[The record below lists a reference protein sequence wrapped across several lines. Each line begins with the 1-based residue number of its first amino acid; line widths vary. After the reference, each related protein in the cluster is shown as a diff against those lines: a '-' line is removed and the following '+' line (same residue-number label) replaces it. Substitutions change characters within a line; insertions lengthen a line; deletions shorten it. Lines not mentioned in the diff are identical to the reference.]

1 MAERTASRLRRALIL
16 SVPLTALLAADL
28 VTSTP
33 AAAQDRPRNVLEMLF
48 GPPIERAEPR
58 QQRRQAA
65 PPAQTRSREVRRQ
78 RQQPRRSASQPSRS
92 NRQSTSR
99 KARPAAVAPPVAA
112 AVAKSETARDVLV
125 VGDFLAGSL
134 ARGLTDSLASN
145 RDVEIVAKA
154 NGSSGLVR
162 QDYYDWIGQ
171 MPELVRETEADVVV
185 VMLGSNDRQGIGSNA
200 VRSEEW
206 TQQYTQRTVA
216 LAEAVKAAGVP
227 LVWVGT
233 PAFQSP
239 RMSEDMVFF
248 NDLYKRAATSVGG
261 EFVDIWG
268 GFTDAAGAYTASGPD
283 PAGQPARLR
292 NSDGITM
299 ASAGTA
305 KLAYYAEKP
314 VLRALGLSVDD
325 LLMSLAPQ
333 QLPQSDLPT
342 IATPDVAVAAIIE
355 TKPVSLTDP
364 SLDGGDQL
372 LGGAPVPVAPTESP
386 RDRLVLSGLAA
397 EAMDGRADAFNWTGK
412 GGAVS
417 PVTQNNAIVS
427 RGSIRLEDLQNAGAS
442 AQPVAP
448 PAADAASGTD

>member
-1 MAERTASRLRRALIL
+1 MAERTAPRLRRALIL

-28 VTSTP
+28 FV
-33 AAAQDRPRNVLEMLF
+33 AAPVLAQDRPRNVLEMLF
-48 GPPIERAEPR
+48 GPPAGQAEPR
-58 QQRRQAA
+58 QRRQAA
-65 PPAQTRSREVRRQ
+65 PPPETRSREIRRQ

-92 NRQSTSR
+92 NRQSSGRAT
-99 KARPAAVAPPVAA
+99 RPAAVAPPAPV
-112 AVAKSETARDVLV
+112 VVEKSENARDVLV

-134 ARGLTDSLASN
+134 ARGLTDSLAGN
-145 RDVEIVAKA
+145 RDVEIVARA

-162 QDYYDWIGQ
+162 QDYYDWIEE
-171 MPELVRETEADVVV
+171 MPGLVRETEADIVV
-185 VMLGSNDRQGIGSNA
+185 VMLGSNDRQAIGSNA

-206 TQQYTQRTVA
+206 TRLYTERTMA
-216 LAEAVKAAGVP
+216 LAEAVKEAGIP

-248 NDLYKRAATSVGG
+248 NDLYKRAAGTFGG

-299 ASAGTA
+299 AAAGTA

-325 LLMSLAPQ
+325 LLVSLAPQ

-342 IATPDVAVAAIIE
+342 VTTPDVAVAAIVE

-372 LGGAPVPVAPTESP
+372 LGGAPVPSTPSESP
-386 RDRLVLSGLAA
+386 RDRLVLSGLPAQ
-397 EAMDGRADAFNWTGK
+397 AMDGRADAFNWTGK
-412 GGAVS
+412 GAAVS
-417 PVTQNNAIVS
+417 PATQNGAIVS
-427 RGSIRLEDLQNAGAS
+427 RGSIRLEDLQNGAP
-442 AQPVAP
+442 A
-448 PAADAASGTD
+448 PAAADTATGTN